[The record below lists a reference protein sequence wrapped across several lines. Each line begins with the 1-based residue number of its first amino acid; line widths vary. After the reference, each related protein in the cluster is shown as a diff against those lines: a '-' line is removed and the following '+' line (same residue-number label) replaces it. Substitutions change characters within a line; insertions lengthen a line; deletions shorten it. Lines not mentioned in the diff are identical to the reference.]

1 MAFDPNYVPGGS
13 SPGEG
18 LTSARSAREKEQE
31 QNWYKKL
38 NKDQYDILYKQMQYP
53 FDAKFIWSSFLS
65 LDPDEQLNASDNIK
79 SNAMSFKSLYDPLPT
94 PRSGFIQ
101 PTTYAEWAE
110 KYPYAEFCPPGWS
123 YNRQRFLGELPVS
136 YRSRD
141 RDLELGGSR
150 RSLQKSRLVKRKSR
164 KYKSIKKSKKRS
176 FRKRSGK
183 Y

>member
-1 MAFDPNYVPGGS
+1 MSYGDPIDRYT
-13 SPGEG
+13 GEG
-18 LTSARSAREKEQE
+18 LPSAPGAQAKAKEQE

-79 SNAMSFKSLYDPLPT
+79 SNAMEFNSTYGDLT
-94 PRSGFIQ
+94 PPPEFIQ

-110 KYPYAEFCPPGWS
+110 KYPYADFCPPGWS
-123 YNRQRFLGELPVS
+123 YNRQIILGGLPVS